1 MALIRRTVIDIL
13 DRGLQKII
21 VNDKTIFEEVQ
32 KLLVNTKN
40 IKVELKE
47 ENLFNMYSLEN
58 QVKKM
63 ENRKLWLKCG
73 GFITIDRT
81 EALTAIDV

>member
-13 DRGLQKII
+13 DRGLKKII

-58 QVKKM
+58 QVKKWKT
-63 ENRKLWLKCG
+63 ENYGLNVEGL
-73 GFITIDRT
+73 
-81 EALTAIDV
+81 